1 MGNLISKL
9 HEIPRLRELKGEI
22 ARGFFCMSEND
33 LSSTQPKDLVDVP
46 FCLFLYK
53 RVYIYIVISI
63 WKHLPLQPVHCL
75 LIPNKKPLV
84 SPWPSPPHLVRKLR
98 RSSSIVV
105 ELPQK
110 KKPTNPDHG
119 RKHLDL
125 AFCSRC
131 VFFFVGG
138 WVFIVCVWWVGW
150 TIGRN
155 GIGFKRFFFYL
166 RGRFQSGKSCRLYKN
181 SANMSVSF
189 SFPHAF
195 WVKYSN
201 LILLLLLPA
210 VQHFLPAWRL
220 RPSTP
225 RMCTMSSR
233 SIDFNISMHEL
244 SMAWALDANEN
255 SNLTMSE

>member
-1 MGNLISKL
+1 MIY
-9 HEIPRLRELKGEI
+9 H
-22 ARGFFCMSEND
+22 
-33 LSSTQPKDLVDVP
+33 QPNQKIWLMCHSACFYTNV
-46 FCLFLYK
+46 YI
-53 RVYIYIVISI
+53 YIYIVISI